1 MKVRL
6 QELEDGQSVEVLALS
21 SEKTDVQE
29 EVHSKQ
35 TLSAATQKWSAL
47 TRRGMSLQ
55 LWVRPSESSVQSVAK
70 NLRKNARTGPLP
82 SGPIAERP

>member
-35 TLSAATQKWSAL
+35 TLKTATQKTIEPRAAVL
-47 TRRGMSLQ
+47 AAVGNGKNEQPIQPPAPGTPYVRG
-55 LWVRPSESSVQSVAK
+55 
-70 NLRKNARTGPLP
+70 
-82 SGPIAERP
+82 